1 MWRRSKDMAW
11 LWWTRLQLW
20 RAKWRLWGNEPGMA
34 KKLEQELGIGALR
47 QKWRAHIVLIDEPIK
62 PHDNMKC
69 IMLFFVKFKPSVYL
83 CWWSSGFDGELWRN
97 LMLCAM
103 IKCRVVGYIY
113 GVIIV
118 YHLMKLVVGCLC
130 NITNMEMNWNAQGKG
145 IIIEYFIS
153 PV

>member
-1 MWRRSKDMAW
+1 
-11 LWWTRLQLW
+11 
-20 RAKWRLWGNEPGMA
+20 
-34 KKLEQELGIGALR
+34 
-47 QKWRAHIVLIDEPIK
+47 
-62 PHDNMKC
+62 
-69 IMLFFVKFKPSVYL
+69 
-83 CWWSSGFDGELWRN
+83 
-97 LMLCAM
+97 MLCAM